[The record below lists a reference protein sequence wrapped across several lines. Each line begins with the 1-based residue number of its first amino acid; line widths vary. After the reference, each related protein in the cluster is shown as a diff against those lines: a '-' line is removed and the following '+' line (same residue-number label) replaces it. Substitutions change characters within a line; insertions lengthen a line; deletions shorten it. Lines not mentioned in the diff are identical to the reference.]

1 LFNEP
6 EPALKTLKTYPEG
19 TPFTGKIGRTAA
31 TSEPAWPLP
40 IQAKAGAPNVLVML
54 LLNSLLA
61 L

>member
-1 LFNEP
+1 M
-6 EPALKTLKTYPEG
+6 KTLKTYPEG